1 MYRIHAAFLARQVP
15 TSGRRRTV
23 AKTDSRGWTPFRRP
37 LRYRSQAIG
46 KNAITDC
53 KKYTAYGL
61 VHRGRPLTSQTA
73 FGGQLPYKGSLVR
86 PVARFHHSLFE
97 HDGRLLRATCRV
109 SGCTQDSRGLFGPS
123 GSRPAEG
130 ARRLPK
136 RTAVAGG
143 PPRYSAIAHSCMMV
157 SFYEPRA
164 TNHEP
169 LFFHELRFTRGDVV
183 ILSLLPQSGILSP
196 RRPANCGA
204 VRPIH
209 RIVDNVAISLY
220 NINTYS
226 YSMRLAEKGDFID
239 EF

>member
-1 MYRIHAAFLARQVP
+1 MFLSRNQMRLCRIKLIIV
-15 TSGRRRTV
+15 
-23 AKTDSRGWTPFRRP
+23 
-37 LRYRSQAIG
+37 LRS
-46 KNAITDC
+46 C
-53 KKYTAYGL
+53 
-61 VHRGRPLTSQTA
+61 
-73 FGGQLPYKGSLVR
+73 
-86 PVARFHHSLFE
+86 
-97 HDGRLLRATCRV
+97 ATCHEFRI
-109 SGCTQDSRGLFGPS
+109 CTGFTRPFWPVRC
-123 GSRPAEG
+123 RPAEG
-130 ARRLPK
+130 AGQLPK
-136 RTAVAGG
+136 RTAEAGS
-143 PPRYSAIAHSCMMV
+143 PLRYSAIAHSCMMV

-183 ILSLLPQSGILSP
+183 ILNLLPQSGILSP

>member
-1 MYRIHAAFLARQVP
+1 MYPAAHRIAAFLARQVP
-15 TSGRRRTV
+15 TGGIRRTV
-23 AKTDSRGWTPFRRP
+23 AKTDSSGW
-37 LRYRSQAIG
+37 
-46 KNAITDC
+46 
-53 KKYTAYGL
+53 
-61 VHRGRPLTSQTA
+61 
-73 FGGQLPYKGSLVR
+73 R
-86 PVARFHHSLFE
+86 PVAIFDYSSFLYVGE
-97 HDGRLLRATCRV
+97 LL
-109 SGCTQDSRGLFGPS
+109 
-123 GSRPAEG
+123 
-130 ARRLPK
+130 
-136 RTAVAGG
+136 
-143 PPRYSAIAHSCMMV
+143 
-157 SFYEPRA
+157 RA

-183 ILSLLPQSGILSP
+183 ILNLLPQSGILSP